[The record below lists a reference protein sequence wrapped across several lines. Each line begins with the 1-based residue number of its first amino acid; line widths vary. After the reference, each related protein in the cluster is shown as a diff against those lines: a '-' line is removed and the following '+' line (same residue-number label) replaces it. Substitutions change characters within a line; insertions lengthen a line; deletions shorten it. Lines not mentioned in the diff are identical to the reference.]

1 MRRIMLGII
10 VALVVA
16 LVGGGAWGQTTAQNL
31 QDVCK
36 KNETTCEMWVD
47 GFLHGLSVPSLY
59 RKLIC
64 LPQGVTVGQAKDV
77 IIRHIKAHLGKV
89 QQQAGAAAARALQ
102 EAFPC
107 QGAKV
112 EDNQ

>member
-1 MRRIMLGII
+1 
-10 VALVVA
+10 
-16 LVGGGAWGQTTAQNL
+16 
-31 QDVCK
+31 
-36 KNETTCEMWVD
+36 MWVD

-59 RKLIC
+59 RNLIC
-64 LPQGVTVGQAKDV
+64 LPQGVTVGQAKDA
-77 IIRHIKAHLGKV
+77 ILRHIKAHPGKV

-102 EAFPC
+102 EEFPC